1 MSEICVKV
9 IQLGGHEDIW
19 SRYILGSNPVRVYGG
34 VDEMNLGVR
43 FTILVYCVY
52 I

>member
-1 MSEICVKV
+1 MRIYGVAIYLGI
-9 IQLGGHEDIW
+9 IQL
-19 SRYILGSNPVRVYGG
+19 RVYGG

-43 FTILVYCVY
+43 FTVLVYSVY